1 MQLTVALE
9 SCLALPELRQEGVL
23 LPFYHSFVATFA
35 HKLNPLRLAQLAVT
49 VAQQSFAEPPRP
61 QEAGAPLFH
70 RRPCQGLSCSER
82 AAWRGIGD
90 FWGLVHTKCLAS
102 LTLNNVV

>member
-9 SCLALPELRQEGVL
+9 NCLALPELRQESLL
-23 LPFYHSFVATFA
+23 LPFYSSFVATFA

-70 RRPCQGLSCSER
+70 CTPCQTLPCIMR
-82 AAWRGIGD
+82 AAWRGIRE
-90 FWGLVHTKCLAS
+90 FRMLVHKVCSA
-102 LTLNNVV
+102 

>member
-23 LPFYHSFVATFA
+23 LPFYHSFVASFA
-35 HKLNPLRLAQLAVT
+35 HKLNPLRLAQVAVT

-61 QEAGAPLFH
+61 QEAGAPLFP
-70 RRPCQGLSCSER
+70 RRPCQTLPCLMR
-82 AAWRGIGD
+82 AAWHGI
-90 FWGLVHTKCLAS
+90 
-102 LTLNNVV
+102 